1 MVLKTLVASMTSRYM
16 IITLALMTST
26 ASLASK
32 QNQKLLALYTLS
44 DFPGIKILS
53 SLNDL
58 SGLNDFNSLI
68 SSKNCLNL
76 MVLSILVPN
85 LNGFNQISTID
96 FRHSFYWRL
105 WRPWMLLST
114 KSKGQMS
121 NVHIS

>member
-26 ASLASK
+26 ASLASE

-96 FRHSFYWRL
+96 SRHSFYWRL